1 MKTGSQSR
9 EISDADTNKN
19 SHLKWGDKKV
29 TPQKE
34 PNEIQAS
41 NPSDIEFKKKMVTW
55 MLKELSENYKKLS
68 KNYGSMIKDIETMGK
83 NQEGMKYRVS
93 EMKNT
98 LEGIKRRLD

>member
-41 NPSDIEFKKKMVTW
+41 NPSDIEFKKKS
-55 MLKELSENYKKLS
+55 LHGCS
-68 KNYGSMIKDIETMGK
+68 KNSVRTTRNLVRTMAA
-83 NQEGMKYRVS
+83 
-93 EMKNT
+93 
-98 LEGIKRRLD
+98 